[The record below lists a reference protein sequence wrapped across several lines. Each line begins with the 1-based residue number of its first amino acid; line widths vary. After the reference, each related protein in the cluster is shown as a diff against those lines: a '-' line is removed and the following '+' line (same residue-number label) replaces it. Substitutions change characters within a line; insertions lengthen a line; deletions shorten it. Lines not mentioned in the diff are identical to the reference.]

1 MIHDET
7 VSFHSSYRSA
17 DGGACGHGGVRP
29 IKHMNAWAKVGSAPN
44 ETMALMMEGLLRE
57 ADIPVLIQRPT
68 GFDVPDF
75 LAAGPREI
83 LVPEINLPEAR
94 EIVEDTMGPGSLF

>member
-1 MIHDET
+1 MRGLADRYTKNMDE
-7 VSFHSSYRSA
+7 
-17 DGGACGHGGVRP
+17 
-29 IKHMNAWAKVGSAPN
+29 WARVGSAPN

-57 ADIPVLIQRPT
+57 ADIPVLIRRPV

-83 LVPEINLPEAR
+83 LVPEIALPEAR
-94 EIVEDTMGPGSLF
+94 EIVEDTMGPGSWV